1 MNIDM
6 DTPTETEADT
16 FDAVL
21 ADINHINRLTAD
33 EIECYSMGACL
44 LLLNHHPFSELRQH
58 WADNPTD
65 NETTRTLY
73 GTINAAST
81 MDPHLDADAL
91 ARFYQLP
98 RTTIDE
104 ATAL

>member
-1 MNIDM
+1 
-6 DTPTETEADT
+6 
-16 FDAVL
+16 
-21 ADINHINRLTAD
+21 
-33 EIECYSMGACL
+33 
-44 LLLNHHPFSELRQH
+44 
-58 WADNPTD
+58 
-65 NETTRTLY
+65 
-73 GTINAAST
+73 

>member
-6 DTPTETEADT
+6 DAPTETEADT

-21 ADINHINRLTAD
+21 ADINHINHINRLTAD
-33 EIECYSMGACL
+33 EIEDYSMGAC
-44 LLLNHHPFSELRQH
+44 
-58 WADNPTD
+58 
-65 NETTRTLY
+65 
-73 GTINAAST
+73 
-81 MDPHLDADAL
+81 LDADAL

>member
-1 MNIDM
+1 MYLYICVSACCEGKPQPTYNDPPATTGAHC
-6 DTPTETEADT
+6 TP
-16 FDAVL
+16 
-21 ADINHINRLTAD
+21 
-33 EIECYSMGACL
+33 
-44 LLLNHHPFSELRQH
+44 
-58 WADNPTD
+58 
-65 NETTRTLY
+65 
-73 GTINAAST
+73 T

>member
-1 MNIDM
+1 MCIRD
-6 DTPTETEADT
+6 
-16 FDAVL
+16 
-21 ADINHINRLTAD
+21 
-33 EIECYSMGACL
+33 S
-44 LLLNHHPFSELRQH
+44 
-58 WADNPTD
+58 
-65 NETTRTLY
+65 NETTWTLY
-73 GTINAAST
+73 GTIIAAST